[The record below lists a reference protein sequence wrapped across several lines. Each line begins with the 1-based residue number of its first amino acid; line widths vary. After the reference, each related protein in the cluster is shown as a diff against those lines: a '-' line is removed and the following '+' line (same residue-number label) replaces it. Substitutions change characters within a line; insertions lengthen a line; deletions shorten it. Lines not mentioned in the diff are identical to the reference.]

1 MMIRI
6 PDVGSI
12 SEASIYTYCDSS
24 FANLTDDCAS
34 QGGFIIFL
42 VGRNGNA
49 APLIWTS
56 HKLKRV
62 VRSPKAAET
71 LALQD
76 AADYS
81 VFLKKIIEEMYG
93 LQNTIPVIC
102 VTDNESLHSSIHSS
116 ITVDDK
122 RLLIDICCLRGMLS
136 RGEITEVLLTKSPGQ
151 LADCLTKATASSDL
165 LRRVIAGEEKLPVLG
180 R

>member
-1 MMIRI
+1 M
-6 PDVGSI
+6 
-12 SEASIYTYCDSS
+12 
-24 FANLTDDCAS
+24 
-34 QGGFIIFL
+34 
-42 VGRNGNA
+42 
-49 APLIWTS
+49 
-56 HKLKRV
+56 

-116 ITVDDK
+116 TTVDDK

-151 LADCLTKATASSDL
+151 LADCLTKATASS
-165 LRRVIAGEEKLPVLG
+165 GSPEKSDCW
-180 R
+180 